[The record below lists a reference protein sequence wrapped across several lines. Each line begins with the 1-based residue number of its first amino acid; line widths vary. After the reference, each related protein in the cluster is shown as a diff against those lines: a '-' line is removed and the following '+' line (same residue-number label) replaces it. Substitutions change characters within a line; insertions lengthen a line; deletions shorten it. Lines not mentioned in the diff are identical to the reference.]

1 MTERLE
7 SIESTLVRAQIT
19 FPSAT
24 SPNHASGS
32 DISTLPQQS
41 NANESRIGSG
51 NPVETA
57 GEAMAVEGLV
67 DLSAP
72 GGRGMG
78 GDAWDSMARPDVLD
92 RGVMTLGECEAEFD
106 L

>member
-24 SPNHASGS
+24 SPNHASES
-32 DISTLPQQS
+32 DMSTLAQHPS
-41 NANESRIGSG
+41 ANESRIGNG
-51 NPVETA
+51 NAVETA
-57 GEAMAVEGLV
+57 GEAIAVEGLV

-78 GDAWDSMARPDVLD
+78 GEAWDSMARPDVLD